1 MTLLPPRPALELQN
15 YTTGADAVKG
25 VRSSE
30 AAVLLQRAA
39 TDRGPLV
46 VASDFNQVK
55 RSFEASLKVQ
65 ARRKDYDEAE
75 WAIVAKGVTDRVR

>member
-1 MTLLPPRPALELQN
+1 MTLLPPRPALDLQN

-55 RSFEASLKVQ
+55 RSFEASLFC
-65 ARRKDYDEAE
+65 RLDERTTTRPSGPLWRKASQ
-75 WAIVAKGVTDRVR
+75 IV